1 MLFSFQGKIW
11 LATRTS
17 AGKFEKQV
25 WVGNAPTLQLQMSTE
40 NATMMES
47 YSGNRNQIGDLDLGK
62 TATVNMTL
70 TDWTPENLAL
80 GFYGEQVDLPTDT
93 VTDEALPTSIVAG
106 DVIRLDSNFVS
117 DVVLEANATPL
128 VEGTDYRIESAA
140 AGLIEFLADQADPVT
155 ADYSAAAANAVTMF
169 TTRPQERWLLL
180 DGINTDNNEP
190 VVLELYRV
198 KFRPFGDT
206 NLITNE
212 YGELTLEG
220 SALFDQLNA
229 ANSNLGGF
237 GRTLQ
242 QADA

>member
-11 LATRTS
+11 LAIRTS
-17 AGKFEKQV
+17 DGKYEKQV

-80 GFYGEQVDLPTDT
+80 GFYGERVAIESDT
-93 VTDEALPTSIVAG
+93 VTDEALPTDIVAG
-106 DVIRLDSNFVS
+106 DVVRLDKGFVS
-117 DVVLEANATPL
+117 DVVLEANASPL
-128 VEGTDYRIESAA
+128 VEGTDYRIESTAS
-140 AGLIEFLADQADPVT
+140 GLIEFLEDQAEPVT
-155 ADYSAAAANAVTMF
+155 ADYSAAAADSVTMF
-169 TTRPQERWLLL
+169 TSRPQERWLLL

-206 NLITNE
+206 NIITNE
-212 YGELTLEG
+212 YGELSLEG
-220 SALFDQLNA
+220 SALFDSINA
-229 ANSNLGGF
+229 SDSNLGGF
-237 GRTLQ
+237 GRTLLE
-242 QADA
+242 ASE